1 MQIAL
6 ETLAQN
12 YRHRKNAELLVFHAS
27 GTLAEM
33 AYEVPGK
40 ELILSFLCGAADG
53 IIIGK
58 AGVTLLAS

>member
-1 MQIAL
+1 
-6 ETLAQN
+6 
-12 YRHRKNAELLVFHAS
+12 
-27 GTLAEM
+27 M
-33 AYEVPGK
+33 AYEAPGK